1 MTSFVSSKL
10 YRNGRVILKDERSE
24 SFIKQIVSVNN
35 QYINLKVINSMV
47 EENIYLNIVDNQVK
61 QSYIQQLPKKNK
73 QLQIRIIVQGKLEKI
88 DKILNKKIVY
98 SENEISI
105 EYKENIEE
113 SLLNR
118 QGEHVKY
125 ICITLNE
132 TYINKNKYISDFFKK
147 DFNKKFY
154 EPNLKNKFME
164 LFSREYNS
172 GFDKIYLKNRT
183 LEVINS
189 IIEKLH
195 EDELKSHILDDEDI
209 KRVQKAKDII
219 DENFQENITIPFL
232 AKKVALNQ
240 TKLKKLFKEFFGKT
254 IHEYLK
260 DLRLEK
266 ALEFLTSNKYSIK
279 EVALMC
285 GYTNQGS
292 FTYAFSNRYNCLPK
306 YIQKKSNL

>member
-10 YRNGRVILKDERSE
+10 YKDGRVLIKDERSE
-24 SFIKQIVSVNN
+24 SFIKQVVSVNN
-35 QYINLKVINSMV
+35 QYINLKVINSMI
-47 EENIYLNIVDNQVK
+47 EENIYLNIVDNEIK
-61 QSYIQQLPKKNK
+61 QSYIQKLPKKNK
-73 QLQIRIIVQGKLEKI
+73 QLQIRIILQGKLEKLDQI
-88 DKILNKKIVY
+88 SNKKVVY
-98 SENEISI
+98 NENEISI

-132 TYINKNKYISDFFKK
+132 SYINKNKFISDFFKK

-154 EPNLKNKFME
+154 EPNLKDRFIE

-189 IIEKLH
+189 IIEKVHKDRIINNL
-195 EDELKSHILDDEDI
+195 LDDEDI
-209 KRVQKAKDII
+209 KRVQKAKMII
-219 DENFQENITIPFL
+219 DENFKENITIPL
-232 AKKVALNQ
+232 LSKKIALNQ
-240 TKLKKLFKEFFGKT
+240 TKLKKVFKELFGKT
-254 IHEYLK
+254 VHEYLK
-260 DLRLEK
+260 DLRLEN
-266 ALEFLTSNKYSIK
+266 ALEFLKSNKYSIK
-279 EVALMC
+279 EVALMS

-292 FTYAFSNRYNCLPK
+292 FSYAFSSRYKCLPK
-306 YIQKKSNL
+306 DISKKSNL

>member
-10 YRNGRVILKDERSE
+10 YKDGRVFIKDERSD

-35 QYINLKVINSMV
+35 QYINLRVINSMI

-61 QSYIQQLPKKNK
+61 QSYIQKLPKKNK
-73 QLQIRIIVQGKLEKI
+73 QLQIRIIIQGKLEKLDQI
-88 DKILNKKIVY
+88 SNKKIVY
-98 SENEISI
+98 NENEISV
-105 EYKENIEE
+105 EYKENVKE
-113 SLLNR
+113 SLLSK

-132 TYINKNKYISDFFKK
+132 EYINKNNYISDFFKK

-154 EPNLKNKFME
+154 EPNLKNRFIE

-183 LEVINS
+183 MEVINS
-189 IIEKLH
+189 IIEELH
-195 EDELKSHILDDEDI
+195 KDELKSNTLDNEDI
-209 KRVQKAKDII
+209 KRVQKAKIII
-219 DENFQENITIPFL
+219 DENFQENITIPIL
-232 AKKVALNQ
+232 SKKIALNQ
-240 TKLKKLFKEFFGKT
+240 TKLKKLFKELFGKT

-266 ALEFLTSNKYSIK
+266 SFEYLKSNKYSIK
-279 EVALMC
+279 EVALMS

-292 FTYAFSNRYNCLPK
+292 FSYAFSNRYNCLPK
-306 YIQKKSNL
+306 DIQKKSNL